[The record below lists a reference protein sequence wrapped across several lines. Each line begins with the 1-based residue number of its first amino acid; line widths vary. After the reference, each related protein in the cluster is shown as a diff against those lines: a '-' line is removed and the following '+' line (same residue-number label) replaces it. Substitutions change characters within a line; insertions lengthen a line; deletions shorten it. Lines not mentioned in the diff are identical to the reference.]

1 MAQVTKIIS
10 ILLCAAVL
18 LGTTGCAYNSHN
30 PVVKDIS
37 YGASYGALPGVI
49 MLGIAGAA
57 EDEDDYSPEK
67 SEKEEDL
74 EDQYVLLSF
83 AVLGGG
89 MLIGAAVGLVVGLF
103 DLAIDNKGDVPAF
116 NENYDPNKHP

>member
-1 MAQVTKIIS
+1 
-10 ILLCAAVL
+10 
-18 LGTTGCAYNSHN
+18 
-30 PVVKDIS
+30 
-37 YGASYGALPGVI
+37 